1 MALLPAFLVV
11 AALLVVAGAG
21 KLASPEGTQ
30 AALDAAGIRVS
41 SGVVWVL
48 GAAEVA
54 VGLVAIWVPGTVSAL
69 LVALAYAG
77 FAAFTVRLLRV
88 AGGRVDCGCFGV
100 SGSEVGRMH
109 VALNLVAAAVAA
121 VASVAPPPGAGWI
134 LARSPG
140 IAIPLAI
147 GTVGAVYAG
156 YLAFTQLG
164 AAWRSYPAAGQ
175 S

>member
-11 AALLVVAGAG
+11 AALLLVAGAG
-21 KLASPEGTQ
+21 KLAAPDGTQ
-30 AALDAAGIRVS
+30 AALEAARIRVP
-41 SGVVWVL
+41 SGAVRAL

-54 VGLVAIWVPGTVSAL
+54 LGLVAIWAPGTLTAL

-100 SGSEVGRMH
+100 SGSEVGKLH
-109 VALNLVAAAVAA
+109 VGLNVVAAVVAVAA
-121 VASVAPPPGAGWI
+121 SVVPPPGAGWI
-134 LARSPG
+134 LERSPG

-147 GTVGAVYAG
+147 GTLAAVYAA

-164 AAWRSYPAAGQ
+164 AAWRSYPAAGR

>member
-11 AALLVVAGAG
+11 AALLVAAGAG
-21 KLASPEGTQ
+21 KLASPEGAQ
-30 AALDAAGIRVS
+30 AALDAAGIRAPTGAVRA
-41 SGVVWVL
+41 L

-54 VGLVAIWVPGTVSAL
+54 LGLVAIWSPGTVTAL

-88 AGGRVDCGCFGV
+88 AGGKIDCGCFGV
-100 SGSEVGRMH
+100 SGSEVGRLH
-109 VALNLVAAAVAA
+109 VGLNVAAGGVAA
-121 VASVAPPPGAGWI
+121 IACVTPPPGAEWI

-147 GTVGAVYAG
+147 GTLGAVYAA

-164 AAWRSYPAAGQ
+164 AAWRSYPAAGG

>member
-21 KLASPEGTQ
+21 KLRSTDGAQ
-30 AALDAAGIRVS
+30 AALDAAGIRVPPAA
-41 SGVVWVL
+41 VRLL
-48 GAAEVA
+48 GAAEVT
-54 VGLVAIWVPGTVSAL
+54 VGVVAIWAPGTGSAL

-100 SGSEVGRMH
+100 SGSEVGWLH
-109 VALNLVAAAVAA
+109 VGLNAAAAAVAA
-121 VASVAPPPGAGWI
+121 IACLTPPPGAGWI

-147 GTVGAVYAG
+147 GTLGGVYAA

-164 AAWRSYPAAGQ
+164 AAWRSYPAAGE